1 MFARRFWLRLSR
13 RLIFPLLALLWILF
27 VLYPNPG
34 NLVVTGQRIFNP
46 SPEPQAVALLAETMP
61 SDPVAI
67 ESAVKGMIPYSC
79 DWETYGMPWY
89 CPTVPQVLEK
99 AKGDCKARALVMAS
113 ILEAKGIPCT
123 INYSTVHVWVDYENR
138 EASASENED
147 VKLFQQDPVTG
158 QRSVGIPSIS
168 STAIKNE
175 FLDNF
180 WRPMPTTRKALLF
193 GGLVVL
199 IWLRLRHWKRVLGK

>member
-1 MFARRFWLRLSR
+1 M
-13 RLIFPLLALLWILF
+13 F

-34 NLVVTGQRIFNP
+34 NLVATGQRIFNP
-46 SPEPQAVALLAETMP
+46 SPDPDAVASLAETMP
-61 SDPVAI
+61 SDAEAI
-67 ESAVKGMIPYSC
+67 KIAVKEMIPFSC

-99 AKGDCKARALVMAS
+99 AKGDCKARALVLAS

-123 INYSTVHVWVDYENR
+123 INYSTVHVWVEYENK
-138 EASASENED
+138 EVSASENDE

-158 QRSVGIPSIS
+158 ERSVGIPSIS

-175 FLDNF
+175 FLDTL
-180 WRPMPTTRKALLF
+180 WRPMPMTRKALLF
-193 GGLVVL
+193 CGLAVL
-199 IWLRLRHWKRVLGK
+199 VWLRLRHWKRVLGTKRTA

>member
-13 RLIFPLLALLWILF
+13 RLIFPLLALLWILL

-34 NLVVTGQRIFNP
+34 NLVVTGQRIVSP
-46 SPEPQAVALLAETMP
+46 SPDPDAVASLAESMP
-61 SDPVAI
+61 SDAAAI
-67 ESAVKGMIPYSC
+67 ESTVKGMIPFSS
-79 DWETYGMPWY
+79 DWKTYGMPWY

-99 AKGDCKARALVMAS
+99 AKGDCKARALVLAS
-113 ILEAKGIPCT
+113 ILDAKGIPYT
-123 INYSTVHVWVDYENR
+123 INYSVTHVWVEYESKKV
-138 EASASENED
+138 SASENDE

-158 QRSVGIPSIS
+158 ERSVGIPSIS

-175 FLDNF
+175 FLDTL

-199 IWLRLRHWKRVLGK
+199 IWLRLRHWKRVVGT